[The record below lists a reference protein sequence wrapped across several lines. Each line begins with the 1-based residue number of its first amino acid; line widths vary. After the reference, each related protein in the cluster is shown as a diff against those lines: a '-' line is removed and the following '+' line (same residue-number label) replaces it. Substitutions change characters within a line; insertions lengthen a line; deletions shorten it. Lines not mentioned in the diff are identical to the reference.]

1 MINLST
7 SAGIAPATPSGPLTL
22 GPIDFGSISS
32 DSRDNFIPAGV
43 WRAVI
48 TGSRINADKN
58 RVELLFDVAE
68 GDLEGFFAK
77 HPAAPDFA
85 HTVYLS
91 AEPKRLIH
99 LKADLA
105 GIESH
110 NPGFDPFSAWNTD
123 VRSFI
128 GKRMIVT
135 VHYAQTV
142 NERGEG
148 LLPRIA
154 IVPAQVAATGS
165 YVIPGNVHTDGTR
178 DPDEPGFPIVFS
190 DVAEDPD
197 HEPDS
202 LWGDAD
208 A

>member
-1 MINLST
+1 MLNLST
-7 SAGIAPATPSGPLTL
+7 NAGTVPAAPSGALTL
-22 GPIDFGSISS
+22 GPIDFSAISA

-48 TGSRINADKN
+48 IGARINAEKN

-68 GDLEGFFAK
+68 GDLEGFFVK

-85 HTVYLS
+85 HTIYLS

-105 GIESH
+105 SIESH

-128 GKRMIVT
+128 GMRMIIT

-154 IVPAQVAATGS
+154 IVPAQAAATGS
-165 YVIPGNVHTDGTR
+165 YSIPGNVHADGTR
-178 DPDEPGFPIVFS
+178 EPDEPGLPIAF
-190 DVAEDPD
+190 DDAAEETG

>member
-7 SAGIAPATPSGPLTL
+7 SAGSSPATPSGALTL
-22 GPIDFGSISS
+22 GPIDFNAISA

-48 TGSRINADKN
+48 TGARINADKN

-68 GDLEGFFAK
+68 GELKGFFAK

-85 HTVYLS
+85 HTFYLS

-110 NPGFDPFSAWNTD
+110 NPGFDPFAAWNTD
-123 VRSFI
+123 VRAFV

-135 VHYAQTV
+135 VHYAETI

-148 LLPRIA
+148 LFPRVA
-154 IVPAQVAATGS
+154 IVPAQAASAGS
-165 YVIPGNVHTDGTR
+165 YSIPGDVHADGTR
-178 DPDEPGFPIVFS
+178 EPDEPGLPIAF
-190 DVAEDPD
+190 DDAAEETG